1 MINNLLNGIIQL
13 ILNVLGFISGLILK
27 PITALIIAIF
37 PDLDNYIDTVI
48 TFLNDYAFKG
58 LAFARECFF
67 NITGASREIFALFIN
82 LFFLRIAI
90 KYSLQAFY
98 FIKNM
103 WALYKG
109 NQGGG
114 EMVE

>member
-1 MINNLLNGIIQL
+1 MINNILNAIIQF
-13 ILNVLGFISGLILK
+13 ILNVLGFLAGLIIK
-27 PITALIIAIF
+27 PITALIITIF
-37 PDLDNYIDTVI
+37 PDMGTYADNVID
-48 TFLNDYAFKG
+48 FLNDYAFKG
-58 LAFARECFF
+58 LSFARECFF
-67 NITGASREIFALFIN
+67 NLTGADRNIFALFIN
-82 LFFLRIAI
+82 LFFLRITI